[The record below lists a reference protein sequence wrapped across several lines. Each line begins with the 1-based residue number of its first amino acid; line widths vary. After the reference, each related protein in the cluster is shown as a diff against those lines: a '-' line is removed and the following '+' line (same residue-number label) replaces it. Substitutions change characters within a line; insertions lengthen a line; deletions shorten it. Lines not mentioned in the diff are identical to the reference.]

1 MSAVRTLP
9 TRSRG
14 PVLLLGTIVCEMLG
28 TLSLPA
34 SEGFTRAPGTAGV
47 LAGYTTAIL
56 LFSRALDHGLPLG
69 VAYGTVTGCGLV
81 AATALSTVLLH
92 EPVSSAQ
99 GAGLALI
106 LGGAVL
112 MQRREVRR

>member
-1 MSAVRTLP
+1 MVRTL
-9 TRSRG
+9 
-14 PVLLLGTIVCEMLG
+14 LLAGTVVCEILG

-34 SEGFTRAPGTAGV
+34 SEGFTRLPGSLGV
-47 LAGYTTAIL
+47 LAGYTAAIL

-69 VAYGTVTGCGLV
+69 IAYGTVTGCGLV

-92 EPVSSAQ
+92 EPLSVAQ
-99 GAGLALI
+99 GAGLALV

-112 MQRREVRR
+112 LQHRGVRR